1 MLSLLDTIVES
12 GIKYVVFSSSAAT
25 FGEPKYVP
33 IDEKHPQEPI
43 NPYGTTKLIGEQILK
58 DYEKHMACIPVL
70 LDILMRLVVL
80 MMRYLV
86 KIIIRNV
93 I

>member
-1 MLSLLDTIVES
+1 MDTIVES

-58 DYEKHMACIPVL
+58 DYEKAYGLHSCS